1 MREQA
6 VVCKNG
12 AQRYRKRSTAGFS
25 DLPRWMAVAIPA
37 PSGAAHD
44 IQTLWLRAVRFGT
57 SVRRLGSERRATKLD
72 DLKDMSSLASTAEPH

>member
-44 IQTLWLRAVRFGT
+44 IQTLCSEQLDLVRQ
-57 SVRRLGSERRATKLD
+57 SVDSD
-72 DLKDMSSLASTAEPH
+72 QKDAPRN